1 MAETSDPQIG
11 GKIRRLRRQ
20 RQVAQGDLAQVL
32 GISASY
38 LNLIEHNRRKITVPL
53 LFKLAGYFG
62 IEAGEL
68 AESDDTRLVGDLME
82 LFGDDLFAESDLT
95 NQEIRDLAFS
105 NPVAARAVLR
115 LFDTYRQVARNG
127 GRADGAGQAAAG
139 GAEAG
144 DDGPYHSAP
153 DAISDFLQERANHF
167 PELEAAAERVRH
179 DIDHASE
186 SFEQG
191 VRTYLLNVFGI
202 ELRLTP
208 LPPGI
213 ARRVAEGGHR
223 LEISDVLPPETAIFA
238 IAQHIGQLAAE
249 QEIAAVIEDSTLPEQ
264 DAPALARNVLAS
276 YFAGAL
282 MMPYAPF
289 LKACQDD
296 RYDLDRLCRRFSTSF
311 EQVCH
316 RTTTLQ
322 RPGAQGVP
330 LHLVRTDIAG
340 NISKRFSLSGI
351 HIPRHSGACPR
362 WNVYSAFLQPGRI
375 NVQISEMPGGETFFC
390 IARSFEKGGYR
401 HNAPRRHF
409 SIGLGCDI
417 AHARKLIY
425 SDGID
430 LTNKGLT
437 VPIGVGCRICPRLDC
452 EQRAHPPANHRF
464 RPEDRFDG
472 ESLYGHIG

>member
-1 MAETSDPQIG
+1 MGDTAGPQIG

-20 RQVAQGDLAQVL
+20 KQVAQGELAQAI

-53 LFKLAGYFG
+53 LFKLANYFG
-62 IEAGEL
+62 IEPGEL
-68 AESDDTRLVGDLME
+68 AESDDTRLIGDLME

-115 LFDTYRQVARNG
+115 LFDSYRRIKQNG
-127 GRADGAGQAAAG
+127 AQPAESGAAEPNGAGG
-139 GAEAG
+139 EEIR
-144 DDGPYHSAP
+144 YHSAP
-153 DAISDFLQERANHF
+153 DAISDFLQERAHHF
-167 PELEAAAERVRH
+167 PELEDAAARVRR
-179 DIDHASE
+179 DIDNGSDG
-186 SFEQG
+186 FQQG
-191 VRTYLLNVFGI
+191 LRTYLLNVFGI
-202 ELRLTP
+202 ELRP
-208 LPPGI
+208 AALPSGV
-213 ARRVAEGGHR
+213 ARRVSGDGR
-223 LEISDVLPPETAIFA
+223 VLEVSELLPPESATFV
-238 IAQHIGQLAAE
+238 IAQYLGQLAAE
-249 QEIAAVIEDSTLPEQ
+249 TEIDAIIAGSSLPE
-264 DAPALARNVLAS
+264 DGTTALGRSVLAG

-282 MMPYAPF
+282 AMPYQPF
-289 LKACQDD
+289 LKACRDT
-296 RYDLDRLCRRFSTSF
+296 RYDIDRIARLFSASF
-311 EQVCH
+311 EQVCQ
-316 RTTTLQ
+316 RMTTLQ

-375 NVQISEMPGGETFFC
+375 NVQISQMPEGATYFC
-390 IARSFEKGGYR
+390 IARTFDKGGYR
-401 HNAPRRHF
+401 HNAPRRHY

-417 AHARKLIY
+417 AHAKKLIY
-425 SDGID
+425 SDGVD
-430 LTNKGLT
+430 LSNKSLV

-464 RPEDRFDG
+464 RPDQQFSG
-472 ESLYGHIG
+472 ESLYGQIG